1 MKLYAIH
8 APLVAQA
15 APEKVRAATT
25 GFSLAAFV
33 FGPLWLL
40 VRGLWLA
47 FAVYLALWL
56 AVAAAVRFGGLAPG
70 AALALDVLAHLYV
83 GLEGR
88 ALRVAAR
95 ARSGRPL
102 ADVIYAGSAL
112 EAEKMFL
119 ERLFGQAAPA
129 RYTGAPGSGDIIGL
143 FPERGR

>member
-25 GFSLAAFV
+25 GFSLMGFV

-40 VRGLWLA
+40 VRGLWPPLV
-47 FAVYLALWL
+47 VYLAAWA

-70 AALALDVLAHLYV
+70 AALALHALGHLYI

-88 ALRVAAR
+88 AMR
-95 ARSGRPL
+95 ARRRLPL

-112 EAEKMFL
+112 EAEKVYL
-119 ERLFGQAAPA
+119 ERLFGQAPA
-129 RYTGAPGSGDIIGL
+129 RVPGAAGPNEIIGL
-143 FPERGR
+143 FPEPGR